1 MNFLIYFT
9 CFAKLFIS
17 VLGVHPFTFNGSA
30 SRAEFTLVSSVNVS
44 MDVSLRVRTRESSA
58 VLIHI
63 RQGYDRFFKMALDDG
78 QINISFALN
87 GDKEG
92 ISLGKI
98 RLY

>member
-17 VLGVHPFTFNGSA
+17 VLGVQPFTFNGSA

-87 GDKEG
+87 GDKGG
-92 ISLGKI
+92 ISLGRI